1 MDREIVTLLYLA
13 VCVAA
18 VACIHWRT
26 WRGSVA
32 GFRVAKFSR
41 ASCLVRVAA
50 WQFLGLLVPAGSLML
65 LVGIEEFT
73 KVPLVPERIAL
84 LGLGLTALQL
94 LAGPAT
100 FIAAISVTR
109 PTA

>member
-1 MDREIVTLLYLA
+1 MDREIVTQLYLA

-32 GFRVAKFSR
+32 GFRAAKFSR

-50 WQFLGLLVPAGSLML
+50 WQFLGLLVPAGILML
-65 LVGIEEFT
+65 LVGIEEVT
-73 KVPLVPERIAL
+73 KSPLVPERIAL
-84 LGLGLTALQL
+84 VALGLTALQL
-94 LAGPAT
+94 LAGLAT
-100 FIAAISVTR
+100 FIAAVVHTR
-109 PTA
+109 PAV